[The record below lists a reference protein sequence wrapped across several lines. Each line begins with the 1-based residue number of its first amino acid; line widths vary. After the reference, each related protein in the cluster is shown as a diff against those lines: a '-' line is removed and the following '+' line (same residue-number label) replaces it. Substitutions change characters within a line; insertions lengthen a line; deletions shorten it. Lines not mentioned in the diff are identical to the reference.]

1 MAKRTKSPRYVF
13 VVGGVMSGVGKGVAT
28 SSIGAIMKA
37 RGFNVTALK
46 IDPYINIDAGTMNP
60 TEHGEVFV
68 LDDGDECDQDMGNY
82 ERFLNIDLSRINYMT
97 TGRVYQE
104 VIRKERNLQYGGK
117 NVEVVPD
124 IPKEVIRR
132 IKKATQEADADI
144 AIIEVGGT
152 IGEYQNII
160 FLEAARMMKMSTPED
175 VMFVMVSY
183 LPIPSKVGEMKTKPT
198 QYASRTLNGTG
209 IQADVIVAR
218 SDVSLDAKRKEKI
231 ATFCNIDKNNVI
243 SAPDVDNIY
252 EVPIN
257 FERGNLGRI
266 ISDKLGLNH
275 LESKTDLK
283 DWQRFTN
290 KPKRTKKEVSI
301 AVVGKYFDSGDFI
314 LSDVYISVLEA
325 IKISSYN
332 LNIKPKIDYL
342 NSEDFEGKKGKEN
355 LKKLSKYDGV
365 LIPGGFGTRGIE
377 GKINVVN
384 FVRVNKIPYFGLCY
398 GMQIA
403 VIEFARNVLGI
414 KNATTAE
421 MDPSAENMVI
431 DVMPEQ
437 KELLKKQNYGNS
449 MRLGAY
455 PAVISKGTT
464 AFKAYKTEEISERHR
479 HRYEVN
485 PEYIEEITTGGM
497 IFSGKS
503 PDGRLMEIAEL
514 PQSEHPFFIATQ
526 FHPEFKARPLSP
538 HPLFTAFIKASQKRR
553 EGK

>member
-1 MAKRTKSPRYVF
+1 
-13 VVGGVMSGVGKGVAT
+13 MSGVGKGVAS

-37 RGFNVTALK
+37 RGFTVTALK
-46 IDPYINIDAGTMNP
+46 IDPYINVDAGTMNP

-82 ERFLNIDLSRINYMT
+82 ERFLDIDLSSVNYMT

-104 VIRKERNLQYGGK
+104 VIRKERNLQYGGR

-144 AIIEVGGT
+144 AVIEVGGT

-160 FLEAARMMKMSTPED
+160 FLEAARMMKMNAPDD

-198 QYASRTLNGTG
+198 QYASRTLNGVG
-209 IQADVIVAR
+209 IQADVIIAR
-218 SDVSLDAKRKEKI
+218 SEAPLDAKRKEKI
-231 ATFCNIDKNNVI
+231 ATFCNIDKSNVV
-243 SAPDVDNIY
+243 SAPDVDSIY
-252 EVPIN
+252 DVPVN
-257 FERGNLGRI
+257 FEKGNLGRI
-266 ISDKLGLNH
+266 VSDKLGLNH
-275 LESKTDLK
+275 VESKTDLRA
-283 DWQRFTN
+283 WQNFAN
-290 KPKRTKKEVSI
+290 KPKKAKKEVNI
-301 AVVGKYFDSGDFI
+301 GVVGKYFDSGDFI
-314 LSDVYISVLEA
+314 LADVYISVLEA
-325 IKISSYN
+325 IKISSYHLN
-332 LNIKPKIDYL
+332 LKPKIDYL
-342 NSEDFEGKKGKEN
+342 NSEDFEGPAGKRR

-377 GKINVVN
+377 GKINAVN
-384 FVRVNKIPYFGLCY
+384 YVRENKIPYFGLCY

-403 VIEFARNVLGI
+403 VIEYARNVLGI
-414 KNATTAE
+414 ENATTAE
-421 MDPSAENMVI
+421 MDPEAENMVI
-431 DVMPEQ
+431 DIMPEQ
-437 KELLKKQNYGNS
+437 KELLKKQNYGNT

-455 PAVISKGTT
+455 PAILSKETI
-464 AFKAYKTEEISERHR
+464 AQRSYKSDEISERHR

-485 PEYIEEITTGGM
+485 PEYIERLTSKGL

-514 PQSEHPFFIATQ
+514 SEKEHPFFLGVQ
-526 FHPEFKARPLSP
+526 FHPEFRARPLSP
-538 HPLFTAFIKASQKRR
+538 HPLFTAFIKASLKRR
-553 EGK
+553 G